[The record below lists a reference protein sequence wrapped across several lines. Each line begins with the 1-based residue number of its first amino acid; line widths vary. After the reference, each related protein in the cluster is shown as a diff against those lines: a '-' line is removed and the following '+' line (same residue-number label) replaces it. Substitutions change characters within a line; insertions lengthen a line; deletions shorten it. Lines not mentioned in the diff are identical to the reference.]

1 MAYIHAMDDDSA
13 RNTKKIMQLFRIDS
27 PSDDHT
33 GPRKSDRER
42 WTVYIGSVQVESKSI
57 TNERVSPTE
66 TDSQPE
72 TSNWDL
78 AKGRLDEGRGNWR
91 GLIKTYQIWVT

>member
-1 MAYIHAMDDDSA
+1 MSPVGLPRRVQHWKPPKCPFTDEWIRKTAYIHAMDDDSA

-42 WTVYIGSVQVESKSI
+42 
-57 TNERVSPTE
+57 
-66 TDSQPE
+66 
-72 TSNWDL
+72 
-78 AKGRLDEGRGNWR
+78 
-91 GLIKTYQIWVT
+91 